1 MDRRNLLAGV
11 VTMVASLFLVAGTA
25 FGHTATA
32 APLGNPTAKGPCA
45 VHSLPSFI
53 DQGEGFTASSV
64 ADIIEVE
71 CEPGYEEASATISSQ
86 ELQSRCHTLIWGRI
100 NQITGEWEGIKS
112 PKVTTVLD
120 NADNAT
126 VVVFGGPSC
135 STGSSLVS
143 AHLNEA
149 PAETFTT
156 NFAVLQPQSSKPGIT
171 ALDPPAT
178 STIGNGMKVEDSNF
192 SDVAT
197 IVQLEFEKRYAEK
210 EVILNAEQ
218 LYFDCPV
225 GTGLSVHVTA
235 VGPEGFVLALAGEE
249 GVVRLPKFSPFTLNN
264 NGNAFVVLLAS
275 QSCTPA
281 TLGIEASVNAP
292 PGFTTYET
300 PFTVLEP
307 QATFGK

>member
-53 DQGEGFTASSV
+53 DQGEGKTASSV
-64 ADIIEVE
+64 ADIIEIE
-71 CEPGYEEASATISSQ
+71 CEPGYEEASVTISSF
-86 ELQSRCHTLIWGRI
+86 ELQSRCHTLSWARI
-100 NQITGEWEGIKS
+100 NQITGEWEVIKTNS
-112 PKVTTVLD
+112 PKVTTLLD

-126 VVVFGGPSC
+126 VVVWGGPSC
-135 STGSSLVS
+135 ASGSSLVS

-149 PAETFTT
+149 PAETFVT
-156 NFAVLQPQSSKPGIT
+156 NFAVLQPQSSPLGVT

-197 IVQLEFEKRYAEK
+197 IVQLEFATRYAEK
-210 EVILNAEQ
+210 EAIVNAEQ
-218 LYFDCPV
+218 LYFDCPLP
-225 GTGLSVHVTA
+225 GSKHLQA
-235 VGPEGFVLALAGEE
+235 YGPDEIAIPNTE
-249 GVVRLPKFSPFTLNN
+249 GVVKLPKFSPLTLNN
-264 NGNAFVVLLAS
+264 NGNAFVVLLAG

-281 TLGIEASVNAP
+281 TLGIEASVNAA